1 MQFPKVIK
9 QFACSL
15 LLLLFSVFAIAQTQ
29 TAEKRKKLEA
39 ERKALVEK
47 IQQTQKILNE
57 TKVKQQS
64 TLSQLKNIS
73 SQIRTREQIIA
84 NIQSEIAQVDEQIKE
99 ARATLDTLKQDL
111 ERLKAEYARSI
122 QGAYKARNVYD
133 KMMYV
138 FAAESFNQALK
149 RMRYLNQYS
158 DYRIQQAEL
167 IWRTQK
173 EIIAALEKLLDIRR
187 QKQML
192 VGIKQQ
198 EKNELEKDKQQENKV
213 LNQLQARE
221 ATLKR
226 QLAENE
232 KSAKKLN
239 KAIEDLIAK
248 EIEEA
253 RKREE
258 ARRKAEAA
266 KAGAKTETKASAKDM
281 YMTPEV
287 QKLSDDFTSNKNNLP
302 WPVDRGYITERFGT
316 HPHPTIK
323 GAMVNNNG
331 VNIATDPGAKVKAV
345 FKGKVRSI
353 FSIPGMGKVVLISHG
368 KYFTAYAKLKEV
380 LVKEGQEVNARDVI
394 GVVMTDEEENETEVH
409 IEIWNMDKKE
419 DPEVWLKNR

>member
-1 MQFPKVIK
+1 MGQN
-9 QFACSL
+9 
-15 LLLLFSVFAIAQTQ
+15 Q

-47 IQQTQKILNE
+47 IQQTQKILAE
-57 TKVKQQS
+57 TQVKQQS
-64 TLSQLKNIS
+64 TLSQLKNIT
-73 SQIRTREQIIA
+73 SQIKTREEIIA
-84 NIQSEIAQVDEQIKE
+84 NIQSEITEVDAQIRE

-138 FAAESFNQALK
+138 FAAENFNQALK

-173 EIIAALEKLLDIRR
+173 EIIEALEKLLDIRR

-198 EKNELEKDKQQENKV
+198 EKKELEKDKQQESKV
-213 LNQLQARE
+213 LTQLQTRE
-221 ATLKR
+221 VTLKR

-266 KAGAKTETKASAKDM
+266 KAGPKTETKVSSSKDM

-353 FSIPGMGKVVLISHG
+353 FSIPGMGKVVLINHG
-368 KYFTAYAKLKEV
+368 KYFTAYAKLKVV
-380 LVKEGQEVNARDVI
+380 LVEEGQEVNARDVI
-394 GVVMTDEEENETEVH
+394 GVVLTDEEENETEVH
-409 IEIWNMDKKE
+409 IEIWNIDKKE
-419 DPEVWLKNR
+419 DPEMWLKRR

>member
-1 MQFPKVIK
+1 M
-9 QFACSL
+9 
-15 LLLLFSVFAIAQTQ
+15 AQNQ

-39 ERKALVEK
+39 ERKALIEK
-47 IQQTQKILNE
+47 IQQTQKILTE
-57 TKVKQQS
+57 TQVKQQS
-64 TLSQLKNIS
+64 TLSQLKNIT
-73 SQIRTREQIIA
+73 SQIRTREEIIS
-84 NIQSEIAQVDEQIKE
+84 NIQREISEVDIQIKE
-99 ARATLDTLKQDL
+99 ARSTLDTLKQDL

-198 EKNELEKDKQQENKV
+198 EKSALEKDKQQESKV
-213 LNQLQARE
+213 LTQLQARE
-221 ATLKR
+221 VTLKR
-226 QLAENE
+226 QLSENE

-266 KAGAKTETKASAKDM
+266 KSGVKTDTKESSKDM